1 MSFSATITLGIV
13 GTSITSVKV
22 LSCGTDSGCSGG
34 DQIIGYE
41 NVPVS
46 SFPLQIYNIP
56 NNTQYLKIVSLGE
69 CTASQCVGIG
79 LIPTLT
85 PTPTLTV
92 TPTTTT
98 SVTPTPT
105 ITQTNTPPALTATAT
120 PPALTQTNT
129 PPVLTQTNTPPV
141 LTQTNTPP
149 VLTQTN
155 TPPLLTLTPTIPP
168 PTPTASE
175 PMPPSYLFYS
185 SAVTTGSGYSG
196 VLNDSV
202 LYNSGTGLFTFRYNS
217 TIESFETYL
226 TRRINTIASGQVT
239 GDRIRKYTHH
249 VCTDKNSVTYNITY
263 TAAVG
268 QTTDSLTNIS
278 ALFAHPTSMG
288 TITEI
293 IDLNA
298 NLPSTPVPAG
308 GKISNA
314 IGTFQ
319 IGGVNYILYRFLS
332 NNSNGSTTNVKVT
345 TC

>member
-105 ITQTNTPPALTATAT
+105 ITQTNTPPVLTATAT
-120 PPALTQTNT
+120 PPA
-129 PPVLTQTNTPPV
+129 LTQTNTPPV

-185 SAVTTGSGYSG
+185 AAGISGAQGDWVTFT
-196 VLNDSV
+196 DTTTTFK
-202 LYNSGTGLFTFRYNS
+202 YNSLT
-217 TIESFETYL
+217 EDFETYIG
-226 TRRINTIASGQVT
+226 RRISTS
-239 GDRIRKYTHH
+239 DRIQTYTHN
-249 VCTDKNSVTYNITY
+249 VCADKDTVTYSLDYIHK
-263 TAAVG
+263 AL
-268 QTTDSLTNIS
+268 QTGNAQS
-278 ALFAHPTSMG
+278 AIGAIFAHPVSMG
-288 TITEI
+288 SITGLK
-293 IDLNA
+293 DVVTNQ
-298 NLPSTPVPAG
+298 NYTPVPVG
-308 GKISNA
+308 GRTTNGTDFKIGS
-314 IGTFQ
+314 
-319 IGGVNYILYRFLS
+319 VYYRLYRFL
-332 NNSNGSTTNVKVT
+332 NNQVTGTEFTLKVT
-345 TC
+345 TCS